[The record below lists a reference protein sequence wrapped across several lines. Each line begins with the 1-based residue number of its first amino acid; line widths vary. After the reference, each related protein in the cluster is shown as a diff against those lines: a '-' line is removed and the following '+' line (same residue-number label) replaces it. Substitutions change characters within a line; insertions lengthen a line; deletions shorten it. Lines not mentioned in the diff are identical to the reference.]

1 MTPLPQ
7 SFEAL
12 IRDSELPVLVDFYAD
27 WCGPCKSVAPV
38 IQQIAREYKGRIITV
53 KVDTDKKQD
62 VARTWEIQS
71 IPTIM
76 LFHRGKAL
84 MRLSGAHPYV
94 NLKRELDL
102 ALSSSI

>member
-1 MTPLPQ
+1 MSTLPS

-12 IRDSELPVLVDFYAD
+12 IKESNLPVLVDFYAD

-38 IQQIAREYKGRIITV
+38 VKQIAGEYKGKIITV

-71 IPTIM
+71 IPTLM
-76 LFHRGKAL
+76 LFHKGRVL
-84 MRLSGAHPYV
+84 MRLSGAHPYA
-94 NLKRELDL
+94 NLKRELDQ
-102 ALSSSI
+102 ALRDV